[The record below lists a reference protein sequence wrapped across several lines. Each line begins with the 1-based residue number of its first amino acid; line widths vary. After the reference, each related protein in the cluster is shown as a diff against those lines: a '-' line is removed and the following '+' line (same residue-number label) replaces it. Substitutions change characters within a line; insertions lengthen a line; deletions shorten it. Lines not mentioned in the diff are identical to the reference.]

1 MFKKTIV
8 IMSLLLGCMSGGL
21 AAAAQTSAAQTLA
34 AQIPAAEE
42 GGVIVTET
50 GGDNTAEES
59 GGTTGQASGQASDGR
74 PELALNDAI
83 VLSVDSSKAYVKGQM
98 TRIDGINSGVA
109 PFVEKGSTLVPLRFL
124 ADQVGAKMSFN
135 AKTGDITITAGGQTA
150 KTRIGERAL
159 YINDR
164 KIVMS
169 APGQAVN
176 GTTYLPL
183 RNAVEDLFQ
192 KKLFFKDGI
201 IVISDGEKSISGD
214 VLASLKKSLQPKAI
228 YAGELMMYYMYSDGT
243 VEKVDIDTRPSSEI
257 RSQEMN
263 RVQYTDGRFFY
274 IQDYLGTVDKNY
286 FYRTDLN
293 GNLKTFHF
301 PQNEQL
307 GLVMGQDGDLY
318 FNRPNGDIVKIGY
331 DDDTG
336 ARHVIGKG
344 YLMKDNAYIK
354 NDVIWFTDGQ
364 ANYAIYKLQNGKKTK
379 LSKAKS
385 FISYVYNNW
394 IYYGYYE
401 NKRWALYRMSMDG
414 SHQKKLSGD
423 ADVNDSIIFNNK
435 IYYLDNRTKTLRE
448 MNLDG
453 SGKRAVAKL
462 NDPGMQIFDM
472 VGGTLY
478 YTEENQLKWTQSL
491 WKVDVLTGAKKR
503 LATGELNFDS
513 GWLRIRNVKA
523 LGNYVY
529 YTFGDGVYAVKK
541 NGGAPNKLGSLP
553 NAGRDA
559 VSIKE
564 Q

>member
-8 IMSLLLGCMSGGL
+8 ILSLLLGCMSGGL

-50 GGDNTAEES
+50 GGDTTAEES
-59 GGTTGQASGQASDGR
+59 GGTTGQASGQAPGQASDGR

-98 TRIDGINSGVA
+98 TRIDGMNSGVA

-214 VLASLKKSLQPKAI
+214 VLASLKKSLQPRAI

-243 VEKVDIDTRPSSEI
+243 VEKIDIDTRSSSEI

-293 GNLKTFHF
+293 GNLKTLHF
-301 PQNEQL
+301 PQHEQL

-354 NDVIWFTDGQ
+354 NDVIWFTDG
-364 ANYAIYKLQNGKKTK
+364 
-379 LSKAKS
+379 
-385 FISYVYNNW
+385 
-394 IYYGYYE
+394 
-401 NKRWALYRMSMDG
+401 
-414 SHQKKLSGD
+414 
-423 ADVNDSIIFNNK
+423 
-435 IYYLDNRTKTLRE
+435 
-448 MNLDG
+448 
-453 SGKRAVAKL
+453 
-462 NDPGMQIFDM
+462 
-472 VGGTLY
+472 
-478 YTEENQLKWTQSL
+478 
-491 WKVDVLTGAKKR
+491 
-503 LATGELNFDS
+503 
-513 GWLRIRNVKA
+513 
-523 LGNYVY
+523 
-529 YTFGDGVYAVKK
+529 
-541 NGGAPNKLGSLP
+541 
-553 NAGRDA
+553 
-559 VSIKE
+559 
-564 Q
+564 